1 MKNRSGV
8 FALVGAAALCS
19 IGGVCIKG
27 IPWTPL
33 AVNGARCTVAACITG
48 LFLRSSHHRLHWNLC
63 VLRGALSLA
72 LTTILYVFSTK
83 LAGAANA
90 DLLMYT
96 SPVFVLLYLWAAK
109 HQVPPKGA
117 FSGCLIVFAGVA
129 LLVSGELGA
138 GSLLGNLLGLCSGI
152 SYAGV
157 FLVGSEPDGDAASS
171 FFFGQVIGAALG
183 LPFLW
188 AERDFSA
195 VPVLC
200 ALLLGVFQLGLSY
213 ILMAKGLE
221 KTPPVTANLI
231 TAIEPILTPVWVALA
246 FGETLSPAALLGAGL
261 VIFGIVRYQLCAA
274 RTRPRA

>member
-1 MKNRSGV
+1 MNKRSGV
-8 FALVGAAALCS
+8 LCLVCAAVLCS

-33 AVNGARCTVAACITG
+33 AVNGARCAVAACITG
-48 LFLRSSHHRLHWNLC
+48 LFLCASHHRLRMNTGI
-63 VLRGALSLA
+63 LRGALSLA

-109 HQVPPKGA
+109 HEAPPKGA
-117 FSGCLIVFAGVA
+117 FSCCLAVFAGVA
-129 LLVSGELGA
+129 LLVSGGLGA
-138 GSLLGNLLGLCSGI
+138 GSLLGNLLGLCSGV

-157 FLVGSEPDGDAASS
+157 FLVGCEADSDPASS

-183 LPFLW
+183 LPFLF

-200 ALLLGVFQLGLSY
+200 ALALGIFQLGLSY
-213 ILMAKGLE
+213 ILMAKGIE
-221 KTPPVTANLI
+221 RTAPAAANLI
-231 TAIEPILTPVWVALA
+231 TAIEPVLTPVWVALVY
-246 FGETLSPAALLGAGL
+246 GETLSRAALFGALL
-261 VIFGIVRYQLCAA
+261 VICGIVRYQLCAA
-274 RTRPRA
+274 RAASE